1 LLLVL
6 LYEVYRRLKYR
17 GGFFPSKQRR
27 AFMGLV
33 NANCLLFGLP
43 STSKNERVT
52 MDKQRNAPTIP
63 VTFIINTEV
72 SLVSTPK
79 QCNRNNVILCPS
91 EHNRLLLF
99 GFAKFT
105 TRQNR

>member
-6 LYEVYRRLKYR
+6 LYEVYRPLKYR
-17 GGFFPSKQRR
+17 GGFFPSKQLL

-52 MDKQRNAPTIP
+52 MDK
-63 VTFIINTEV
+63 
-72 SLVSTPK
+72 
-79 QCNRNNVILCPS
+79 
-91 EHNRLLLF
+91 
-99 GFAKFT
+99 
-105 TRQNR
+105 